1 MLTLEFLTKEDL
13 ETRVFEDYVDDSVQ
27 EDIEATQ
34 NIEKQAISMVKSKLR
49 KRYDTDIIFTDAPY
63 DGRDLIIWAVSGI
76 VSYRLIR
83 RNAARKVP
91 SDLKD
96 EYKEVMAWLNDVRD
110 GNENPELPMLPVED
124 QKGVLWGNS
133 TNQNLYI

>member
-1 MLTLEFLTKEDL
+1 MLELQFLTPEDL
-13 ETRVFEDYVDDSVQ
+13 ETRVFEDYLDDSEQ

-34 NIEKQAISMVKSKLR
+34 NIEKQAMSLVKSKLR

-63 DGRDLIIWAVSGI
+63 DGRDLIIWAMSGI

-83 RNAARKVP
+83 RNAARKIP
-91 SDLKD
+91 SDIKED
-96 EYKEVMAWLNDVRD
+96 YKEVMAWLNDVRD
-110 GNENPELPMLPVED
+110 GNENPELPMLPEED

-133 TNQNLYI
+133 TNQNLYV